1 MYKTII
7 KNMCAI
13 SFILSLAGCVTGGIS
28 VYGPVKTENERNNS
42 GGTSSGSSS
51 TADAPVTTQ
60 IGNRNPN
67 ELIAKVQAY
76 YQSKGLTPLVQNTP
90 TGIVATAGN
99 NVNIANLYLDCSSVG
114 QTQNIQEYYRIVT
127 QVWSNGE
134 GSNVSVQVNGYAGL
148 VAADGN
154 DKIKP
159 TACTSTGA
167 FENGLLESL
176 QK

>member
-1 MYKTII
+1 MYKAII
-7 KNMCAI
+7 KNICAI
-13 SFILSLAGCVTGGIS
+13 SFILSLTGCVTGGIS
-28 VYGPVKTENERNNS
+28 VYGPVKTENEGTSHS
-42 GGTSSGSSS
+42 GGSS
-51 TADAPVTTQ
+51 TAGGTDSPVTTQ
-60 IGNRNPN
+60 IGNRNPD
-67 ELIAKVQAY
+67 ELITRVQAY
-76 YQSKGLTPLVQNTP
+76 YQSKGLTPLVQNTQV
-90 TGIVATAGN
+90 GIVATAGN
-99 NVNIANLYLDCSSVG
+99 DLTIAGLYLDCSSVE
-114 QTQNIQEYYRIVT
+114 QTQNIQKYYRIVT

>member
-1 MYKTII
+1 MYKAII
-7 KNMCAI
+7 KNICAI
-13 SFILSLAGCVTGGIS
+13 SLILSLAGCVTGGIS
-28 VYGPVKTENERNNS
+28 VYGPVKTENEGTSSNAGGSSTS
-42 GGTSSGSSS
+42 GGT
-51 TADAPVTTQ
+51 DAPVTTQ
-60 IGNRNPN
+60 IGNRKPD
-67 ELIAKVQAY
+67 ELLTRVQAY

-99 NVNIANLYLDCSSVG
+99 DLTIAGLYLDCSSVE
-114 QTQNIQEYYRIVT
+114 QTQNIQKYYRIVT

-134 GSNVSVQVNGYAGL
+134 GSNVSLQVNGYAGL

-159 TACTSTGA
+159 TACTSTSA